1 MHRQFKRSTAVLA
14 SPALAVL
21 FACTTTRTPPPAS
34 PLENITWRLVELNG
48 QPALP
53 DPNQTTVQLRFEGDS
68 GRVTGSTGCNRLTGP
83 YTKDGASLRFGPAI
97 TTRMACADPRLNEQE
112 QRFVAALQATERHQ
126 IERDTLTLFSST
138 GPVARFASAAQ

>member
-1 MHRQFKRSTAVLA
+1 MHRMFKPSTVFFAGPVLA
-14 SPALAVL
+14 ML

-48 QPALP
+48 QAALP
-53 DPNQTTVQLRFEGDS
+53 GPNQSTAQLRFEGDS

-83 YTKDGASLRFGPAI
+83 YTRDGASLRFGPAI

-126 IERDTLTLFSST
+126 IERDTLTLLGSA
-138 GPVARFASAAQ
+138 GPVARFAPAAQ